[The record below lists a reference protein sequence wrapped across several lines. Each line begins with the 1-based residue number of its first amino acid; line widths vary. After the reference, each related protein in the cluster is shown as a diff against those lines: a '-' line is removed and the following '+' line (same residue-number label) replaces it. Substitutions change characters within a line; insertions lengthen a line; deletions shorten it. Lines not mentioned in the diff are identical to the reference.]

1 MLGWRN
7 IEEAGRAAGLDI
19 ETVPSVGGTWI
30 GGTRSWPQA
39 THPRC
44 NSGTPDQAVWGSKWY
59 FSSVNDEQRLRGVI
73 LDSLDQEQDSKGLAR
88 SAYRS
93 RTQFYRV
100 FQAMIEETPV
110 AMRRRLLLERA
121 AWQLSRTQLSVTEV
135 GLNANYQSLEAF
147 SRAFRKAFRI
157 SPSLYRRMG
166 ATYTHLHAANG
177 IHHHSGQQDRK
188 GVGQFMDLFDIFSGQ
203 ESWHTRRLL
212 DLAKTLNDEQLDR
225 PLNNPVKVFPWDGPD
240 QSLRQILDRMVQTKE
255 AWAAALTGGS
265 WSPMDGAPQTD
276 RTPASMLAR
285 LDRADEKF
293 HGVLTEVRNRSAW
306 EDTFVDALC
315 EPPETFTFGGMFA
328 HVITFNAHRR
338 MLAMDALRDL
348 GVKVEGF
355 GCPSEYITSLATA

>member
-1 MLGWRN
+1 
-7 IEEAGRAAGLDI
+7 
-19 ETVPSVGGTWI
+19 
-30 GGTRSWPQA
+30 
-39 THPRC
+39 
-44 NSGTPDQAVWGSKWY
+44 
-59 FSSVNDEQRLRGVI
+59 VNEGQRLYGVV
-73 LDSLDQEQDSKGLAR
+73 LGSLDQEQDSKGLAR
-88 SAYRS
+88 QAYRS

-121 AWQLSRTQLSVTEV
+121 AWQLSRTQLSVTEIA
-135 GLNANYQSLEAF
+135 LNAGYQSLEAF
-147 SRAFRKAFRI
+147 SRAFRKAFRV

-177 IHHHSGQQDRK
+177 IHHCSGKLDTK
-188 GVGQFMDLFDIFSGQ
+188 GAGSSMDLYDIFAGQ

-212 DLAKTLNDEQLDR
+212 ELAKTLNDEQLDR
-225 PLNNPVKVFPWDGPD
+225 PLKNPVQVFPWDGPD
-240 QSLRQILDRMVQTKE
+240 QSVRQILDRMVQTKE

-265 WSPMDGAPQTD
+265 WAQSNGKT
-276 RTPASMLAR
+276 TPGEMLAR
-285 LDRADEKF
+285 MEAADAKF
-293 HGVLTEVRNRSAW
+293 HGVLAGVRDRSAW

-338 MLAMDALRDL
+338 MIAMDALRNL

-355 GCPSEYITSLATA
+355 GCPSEYVTSLTNA